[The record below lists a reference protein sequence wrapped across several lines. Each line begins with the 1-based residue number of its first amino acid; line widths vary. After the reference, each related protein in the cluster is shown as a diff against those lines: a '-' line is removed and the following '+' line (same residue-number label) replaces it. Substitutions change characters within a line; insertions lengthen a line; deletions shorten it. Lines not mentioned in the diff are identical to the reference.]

1 MQPSCRTIWLFLKFL
16 KNRIIKQASNSTSGC
31 KELKAGSQETPAH
44 HVHSSIT
51 HNGQR
56 WKQPKC
62 SSLIRQAKCGIH
74 RKNFLNVVYTCNGI
88 FSNKKMIP

>member
-51 HNGQR
+51 HNGQKVEAAKVFITNKTGKM
-56 WKQPKC
+56 WHTQKK
-62 SSLIRQAKCGIH
+62 LLKCGIYMQW
-74 RKNFLNVVYTCNGI
+74 NI
-88 FSNKKMIP
+88 